1 MGEGVNDKTP
11 PPSLH
16 RRKTAAERQHML
28 REQNAAK
35 ETAEEHARLAA
46 EVAQLKSQ
54 LERRRTGKNS
64 PSVEE
69 PTPKRTA
76 ASKKKLV
83 KK

>member
-1 MGEGVNDKTP
+1 
-11 PPSLH
+11 
-16 RRKTAAERQHML
+16 ML
-28 REQNAAK
+28 REQNTAK

-76 ASKKKLV
+76 ASQKKLV